1 MTEHVRD
8 ILQVLQ
14 ETEYRINEQLGKDM
28 TFQKN
33 EFMEMPCRLYIYDQ
47 LADHSEYLV
56 RIINT
61 DLFMAK
67 HFINDIYKE
76 IGSGIVIFIEFD
88 NTYAWNV
95 LTHGKHFLVMH
106 TMERGEYTERYA
118 MMLYADEYNET
129 SELLRNITNYIGATP
144 SIGYPQQLRKI
155 GFDVLDQFDRE
166 TFNPDGFLKFC
177 TVENIR
183 PWNMEMLIRN
193 ICQFTRIMVMNHGS
207 K

>member
-1 MTEHVRD
+1 MMEHVRG
-8 ILQVLQ
+8 ILQTLQ
-14 ETEYRINEQLGKDM
+14 ETDYRINEQLGKDM
-28 TFQKN
+28 KFQKN

-47 LADHSEYLV
+47 LAEHSEYLV
-56 RIINT
+56 RVKST

-76 IGSGIVIFIEFD
+76 IGSGIVIIIEFD
-88 NTYAWNV
+88 NTYTWNV
-95 LTHGKHFLVMH
+95 LTHEKHFLVMH

-118 MMLYADEYNET
+118 MMLYAGEYDET

-144 SIGYPQQLRKI
+144 SIGYPPQLRKA
-155 GFDVLDQFDRE
+155 GFEILDRFDRE

-177 TVENIR
+177 TVKNLQ
-183 PWNMEMLIRN
+183 PWNMETLIRN